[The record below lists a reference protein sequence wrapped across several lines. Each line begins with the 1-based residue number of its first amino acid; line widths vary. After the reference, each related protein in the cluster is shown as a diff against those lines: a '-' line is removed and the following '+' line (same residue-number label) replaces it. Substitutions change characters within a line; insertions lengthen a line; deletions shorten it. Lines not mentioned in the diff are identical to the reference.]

1 MACKIF
7 LRWEGP
13 GCLEQKTQMELS
25 SQELEPLVKYHD
37 TQRLLDKGQML
48 FIWIIR
54 WGGWGKAVSP
64 SFTKLNLVYFHALR
78 LGNF

>member
-1 MACKIF
+1 MDCKIF

-25 SQELEPLVKYHD
+25 SQELEPLFKYHD

-48 FIWIIR
+48 FIWIIQ
-54 WGGWGKAVSP
+54 GGEKKAVSP
-64 SFTKLNLVYFHALR
+64 SFTELNLVYFHALR